1 MYPVCFDCF
10 DKILVNIGERT
21 KETEQRSKMYAEQLV
36 NLEVELASNQNSV
49 EENEI
54 ESLEAELAKLYEEF
68 KALEHQEKEQDD
80 RFEQVKLI

>member
-36 NLEVELASNQNSV
+36 KLEVELTSNQTSV
-49 EENEI
+49 EKNDI
-54 ESLEAELAKLYEEF
+54 ESLEAELAQLDEEL
-68 KALEHQEKEQDD
+68 KTLEHQEKE
-80 RFEQVKLI
+80 

>member
-36 NLEVELASNQNSV
+36 KLEVELTSNQTSV
-49 EENEI
+49 EKNDI
-54 ESLEAELAKLYEEF
+54 ESLEAELAQLDEEL
-68 KALEHQEKEQDD
+68 KTLEHQEKEQDN
-80 RFEQVKLI
+80 RFE